1 MADAIILWILGAAC
15 VLLAAL
21 AFYYTRQA
29 SRATR
34 SLQETERHCFSA
46 VESAKRDLVSL
57 WHEYEAVL
65 DRCGA
70 GILLLNSSGEILRAN
85 AVARQI
91 FGLAPRPLEGK
102 ALLQATLSYELNQL
116 VEAARADRRTHQNEV
131 RTGDPAGRTLNVSV
145 SPLPGESADRQR
157 FLLVAQDV
165 SELRRL
171 ETIRRDFVANVSHE
185 LRTPLTSI
193 RAMAETLQDGALTDP
208 TVAADFL
215 GTIVKETERLTRI
228 SEDLLILSQAES
240 GTPEKKP
247 FDLAA
252 LIRTV
257 IGRFLPQAEKAGLSL
272 SCDVP
277 EELRACANADQIEQV
292 IVNLVDNAIKYTPA
306 GGSVHVTAEKGASGV
321 SVHVA
326 DTGIG
331 IMSEDLP
338 RIFERFYRVDKARS
352 RQSGG
357 TGLGL
362 SIVKHIVEAHGGYV
376 RVESELNRGS
386 TFTFHLP
393 EG

>member
-1 MADAIILWILGAAC
+1 MVDAIILWTLGAAC
-15 VLLAAL
+15 ALLAAL
-21 AFYYTRQA
+21 AFHYARQA

-34 SLQETERHCFSA
+34 SLQEVERNHLA
-46 VESAKRDLVSL
+46 AMEAAKRDLESL
-57 WHEYEAVL
+57 WCEYEAVL
-65 DRCGA
+65 DRCGT
-70 GILLLNSSGEILRAN
+70 GILLLSSSGEILRAN
-85 AVARQI
+85 AVARQV

-102 ALLQATLSYELNQL
+102 ALWQATLSYELNHL
-116 VEAARADRRTHQNEV
+116 MEAARADRRIHQSEV
-131 RTGDPAGRTLNVSV
+131 RTGDPGGRTLNVSV
-145 SPLPGESADRQR
+145 SPLPGEAADRQR

-193 RAMAETLQDGALTDP
+193 RAMAETLQDGAMADP

-228 SEDLLILSQAES
+228 SEDLLILSQTES

-257 IGRFLPQAEKAGLSL
+257 IARFVPQAEKAGLSL
-272 SCDVP
+272 HCDVP
-277 EELRACANADQIEQV
+277 EELQACANADQMEQV

-306 GGSVHVTAEKGASGV
+306 GGSVQVTAEKEASGV

-338 RIFERFYRVDKARS
+338 RIFERFYRVVKARS
-352 RQSGG
+352 RRSGG

-362 SIVKHIVEAHGGYV
+362 SIVKHIVEAHGGY
-376 RVESELNRGS
+376 
-386 TFTFHLP
+386 
-393 EG
+393 

>member
-1 MADAIILWILGAAC
+1 MVVWILGVAC
-15 VLLAAL
+15 VSLAAL
-21 AFYYTRQA
+21 ALYCAR
-29 SRATR
+29 RAAR
-34 SLQETERHCFSA
+34 AVRCLQEAERSRSA
-46 VESAKRDLVSL
+46 AAESARRDLESL

-70 GILLLNSSGEILRAN
+70 GILLLSSSGEILRAN
-85 AVARQI
+85 AVARQA
-91 FGLAPRPLEGK
+91 FGLVPRPLVGK
-102 ALLQATLSYELNQL
+102 ALLQATLSYGLNHL
-116 VEAARADRRTHQNEV
+116 VEAARADRCTHQSEV
-131 RTGDPAGRTLNVSV
+131 RTGDPGGRTLAVSV
-145 SPLPGESADRQR
+145 SPLPGEAEDRQR

-193 RAMAETLQDGALTDP
+193 RAMAETLQDGALADP

-247 FDLAA
+247 LDLAA

-306 GGSVHVTAEKGASGV
+306 GGSVHVTAEKEAGGV

-331 IMSEDLP
+331 IMSEDLS

-362 SIVKHIVEAHGGYV
+362 SIVKHIVESHGGYV
-376 RVESELNRGS
+376 KVESELNRGS

-393 EG
+393 EE